1 MSTAPTNWQ
10 LNLEVASTHSEWVT
24 GCRVHA
30 EKMPDMGNEAAI
42 RRLTISLF
50 GPLRLRIGVSEAG
63 LPTRRGARELF
74 AALAF
79 SAVPLER
86 RWLAHA
92 LWPDTDEATAR
103 SNLRRHV
110 AFLDSWIREQTG
122 CAQPIVRGR
131 TTLALNADLIE
142 SLDTRVF
149 DDAVASDALED
160 AMHAYGGDLL
170 KDLDAEWISE
180 HRLRLRARYEDVVGM
195 LVARARV
202 NDASDSALR
211 YLQHARVIDPY
222 NESWLRMAM
231 RVRYGTGDRAGAL
244 HDYQT
249 YRTFLHNELELE
261 PMPETFMLA
270 DSMRRLEALAEPAAP
285 LEPTSFIGR
294 ADDSRELGE
303 LIARERLV
311 TVTGEP
317 GVGKSRL
324 AVHTIRALS
333 PDERERAIIVD
344 VAAATGDNL
353 ERLLAQALE
362 RKAKNAWGASSEE
375 LAARLRAIIV
385 FDGCERAMTACGT
398 LVARLLAA
406 SDNVRVVT
414 TSRMPIGVRG
424 EVVFRLP
431 PLPLPDAVALFIDRM
446 QTARPRHRI
455 NDDDVALAERI
466 CRRLDG
472 LPLAIELAAARTR
485 VCSLQAIE
493 RELRDYSKAP
503 GLGML
508 YASYES
514 SLHLLTPI
522 EERVFLRLAAFP
534 SGWTS
539 GTALLAC
546 SDVVPLQDC
555 IATLTALVERSL
567 VVPPA
572 ADAIDAR
579 YTMLATTRDFA
590 LARTAALGQ
599 RETNERAQALATAQH
614 YIAIGASLRRER
626 AVDYYLELERD
637 RENCTA
643 ALQTLWRGDDG
654 DKDLAVDLSLALSR
668 FWADQGPAREGERWL
683 QRALRH
689 VNERPDKQIEVL
701 RVIGT
706 IARDLGDYQA
716 SHRHFSQLVE
726 HLEPNSVE
734 WGRAQTLAANAARM
748 MGSFDEALARIEA
761 AHSAFA
767 ESGEAYLA
775 AWATYALGTTLLS
788 VGRYADAGAE
798 LDRATQAFNDLDAVA
813 DSSSSIANLSLCHFH
828 EGRLAVAHELA
839 RESLARAKATGHR
852 YYFAHAL
859 LNEALILHALD
870 RRHEAWADV
879 LEASAAGAGLGSL
892 DVIISVLETA
902 SLVLSRTRPEDAAL
916 LLGSADT
923 GRERAHAPRLPV
935 DVPLHDEAVGVLQT
949 SLGSEHFAACRAR
962 GRVVS
967 LNDALARL
975 AALKPLFAVTLASK
989 PREESV
995 RYRS

>member
-1 MSTAPTNWQ
+1 M
-10 LNLEVASTHSEWVT
+10 E
-24 GCRVHA
+24 
-30 EKMPDMGNEAAI
+30 NEAAS

-50 GPLRLRIGVSEAG
+50 GQLRLRIGTSEAG
-63 LPTRRGARELF
+63 LPTRRGARELL

-79 SAVPLER
+79 FAVPLER

-92 LWPDTDEATAR
+92 LWPDTDDGTAR

-110 AFLDSWIREQTG
+110 ALLDSWLEERTG
-122 CAQPIVRGR
+122 CAHAIVRGR
-131 TTLALNADLIE
+131 TTLALNAELIA

-149 DDAVASDALED
+149 DDAVAADSLED

-195 LVARARV
+195 LVARARL

-211 YLQHARVIDPY
+211 YLQHARAIDPY
-222 NESWLRMAM
+222 NESWLRMSM
-231 RVRYGTGDRAGAL
+231 RVRYGAGDRAGAL
-244 HDYQT
+244 HDYRT
-249 YRTFLHNELELE
+249 YGTFLRNELELE

-270 DSMRRLEALAEPAAP
+270 ESMRRLDAIAEPATP

-294 ADDSRELGE
+294 TNEDAELRA

-324 AVHTIRALS
+324 AVHAIRALS
-333 PDERERAIIVD
+333 PDERDRAIIVD
-344 VAAATGDNL
+344 VAAASGDNL
-353 ERLLAQALE
+353 ERVLTQALE
-362 RKAKNAWGASSEE
+362 RKAKNAWGASCEE
-375 LAARLRAIIV
+375 LAARLRAIVV
-385 FDGCERAMTACGT
+385 FDGCERAMTACTT
-398 LVARLLAA
+398 LIGRLLAA
-406 SDNVRVVT
+406 GGDVRVVT
-414 TSRMPIGVRG
+414 TSRMALGVQS
-424 EVVFRLP
+424 EAVFRLP
-431 PLPLPDAVALFIDRM
+431 PPPLPDAVALFLDRM
-446 QTARPRHRI
+446 QTARPQHRI
-455 NDDDVALAERI
+455 SAGDAALVERI

-472 LPLAIELAAARTR
+472 LPMAIELAAARTR
-485 VCSLQAIE
+485 VCSLQSIE
-493 RELRDYSKAP
+493 RELSDYSEAP

-514 SLHLLTPI
+514 SLHLLTPV

-539 GTALLAC
+539 STAMLAC
-546 SDVVPLQDC
+546 SDVVALHDC

-590 LARTAALGQ
+590 LARASALGQ
-599 RETNERAQALATAQH
+599 TKAGERAQALATARH
-614 YIAIGASLRRER
+614 YIAIGTSLRRER
-626 AVDYYLELERD
+626 AVDYYPELERD
-637 RENCTA
+637 RENCNA
-643 ALQTLWRGDDG
+643 ALQTLWQGDDG
-654 DKDLAVDLSLALSR
+654 DRDLAVDLSLALSR
-668 FWADQGPAREGERWL
+668 FWADQGPAREGERRL
-683 QRALRH
+683 QQALQYVH
-689 VNERPDKQIEVL
+689 DRPDKQIEVL

-716 SHRHFSQLVE
+716 SHRHFTQLVAQ
-726 HLEPNSVE
+726 LASQQPNSME
-734 WGRAQTLAANAARM
+734 WARAQTLAANAARM
-748 MGSFDEALARIEA
+748 MGSFDEALTRIRA

-767 ESGEAYLA
+767 ENGDAYLA

-788 VGRYADAGAE
+788 VGRYGDARIE
-798 LDRATQAFNDLDAVA
+798 LDRATQAFNDVDAVA

-839 RESLARAKATGHR
+839 RESLARAKTTGHR

-859 LNEALILHALD
+859 LNEALILHSLD
-870 RRHEAWADV
+870 RRHEAWANV
-879 LEASAAGAGLGSL
+879 VEASVAGTGLGSL
-892 DVIISVLETA
+892 DVIISALETA
-902 SLVLSRTRPEDAAL
+902 SLVLARIRPDDAAL

-935 DVPLHDEAVGVLQT
+935 DLPLYHEVIDVLQAAM
-949 SLGSEHFAACRAR
+949 GSERFAACRER
-962 GRVVS
+962 GHVVS
-967 LNDALARL
+967 LYDALTRL
-975 AALKPLFAVTLASK
+975 AAMKPLFAVSLPNKAQEEHAS
-989 PREESV
+989 
-995 RYRS
+995 YRS